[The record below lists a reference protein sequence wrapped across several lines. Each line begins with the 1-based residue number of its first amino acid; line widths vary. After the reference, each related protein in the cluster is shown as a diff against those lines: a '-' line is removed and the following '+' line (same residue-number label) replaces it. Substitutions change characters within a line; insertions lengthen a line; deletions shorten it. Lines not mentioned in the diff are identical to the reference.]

1 MARRITEADMVAAV
15 PLLTRPRLHA
25 WVEAEVVTP
34 LPDSEGALFQE
45 EDVARLTLACELC
58 EEFALAD
65 DALALVMTLVDRL
78 HGAEA
83 DLTALAQALAA
94 EPEDVRRRVG
104 ALLVRRG

>member
-1 MARRITEADMVAAV
+1 MARGITEADVVAAV
-15 PLLTRPRLHA
+15 PLLTKSRLHA
-25 WVEAEVVTP
+25 WVAAEVVTP
-34 LPDSEGALFQE
+34 RPADDGPRYGER
-45 EDVARLTLACELC
+45 DVARLTLACELC

-65 DALALVMTLVDRL
+65 DALALVLTLVDRL